1 MLSIVITHHQTLA
14 LLKLCLKS
22 IKENVGVLEYEVIV
36 VDSQSEENTREL
48 IKEEFPEVKII
59 YFSKNVGYAKIVN
72 TGIKAARGDYILI
85 LNADII
91 ILKGSIL
98 KMLEFIEGH
107 PKVGIVG
114 PQLLTFSNQPQ
125 SSCFHF
131 PNLGVILA
139 RRTFLGKLK
148 WGKKK
153 LNRFLMKNDDL
164 SVPKDVDWVQGS
176 AMLARQTAIKKI
188 GLLDERFFMYFE
200 DMDWCRRFWQN
211 RYRVVYLPTAQMSH
225 YYYRVSKK
233 WGGFLDIFLNKYT
246 RLHLISA
253 LKYFWKWRKD
263 KLKVGCQ
270 KPKNKVDYKDSNFRC
285 FRKSN

>member
-22 IKENVGVLEYEVIV
+22 IKENIGSLEYEVIV
-36 VDSQSEENTREL
+36 SDSQSQKNARDL
-48 IKEEFPEVKII
+48 IKEEFPEVKIV

-72 TGIKAARGDYILI
+72 AGIKVAKGDYILI

-91 ILKGSIL
+91 ILKESVL
-98 KMLEFIEGH
+98 RMLEFIKNNH
-107 PKVGIVG
+107 NIGIVG

-125 SSCFHF
+125 NSCFRF
-131 PNLGVILA
+131 PNLGIILA
-139 RRTFLGKLK
+139 RRTFLGRSK
-148 WGKKK
+148 WGSKK
-153 LNRFLMKNDDL
+153 LNEFLMKDEDL
-164 SVPKDVDWVQGS
+164 SVPKNVDWVQGS
-176 AMLARQTAIKKI
+176 AMLVRQTAIKKV

-200 DMDWCRRFWQN
+200 DMDWCYRFWKN
-211 RYRVVYLPTAQMSH
+211 NYSVVYLPAAQMSH

-253 LKYFWKWRKD
+253 FKYFWKWRRTYNIKYRTFSR
-263 KLKVGCQ
+263 LS
-270 KPKNKVDYKDSNFRC
+270 DSRP
-285 FRKSN
+285 R

>member
-1 MLSIVITHHQTLA
+1 MLSIIITHHRTFA
-14 LLKLCLKS
+14 LLKLCLRS
-22 IKENVGVLEYEVIV
+22 IKENIGALEYEVIIA
-36 VDSQSEENTREL
+36 DSQSEKETRDL
-48 IKEEFPEVKII
+48 IKEEFPEVKIV

-72 TGIKAARGDYILI
+72 AGIKIAKKTYILI

-91 ILKGSIL
+91 ILKESVL
-98 KMLEFIEGH
+98 RMLEFIENN

-125 SSCFHF
+125 NSCFRF
-131 PNLGVILA
+131 LNLGVILA
-139 RRTFLGKLK
+139 RRTFLGKLN

-153 LNRFLMKNDDL
+153 LNKFLMKNEDL
-164 SVPKDVDWVQGS
+164 SISKNVDWVQGS
-176 AMLARQTAIKKI
+176 AMLVRQTAIKKV

-200 DMDWCRRFWQN
+200 DMDWCYRFWQN
-211 RYRVVYLPTAQMSH
+211 GYNIVYLPAAQMSH

-253 LKYFWKWRKD
+253 FKYFWKWR
-263 KLKVGCQ
+263 GG
-270 KPKNKVDYKDSNFRC
+270 NSAIG
-285 FRKSN
+285 